1 MLDLHRLEILQRFR
15 SLGSIAAAA
24 AELGYSSSAVSQQLA
39 TLEREAG
46 VALIER
52 TARSA
57 HLTAAGRD
65 LAEQADFILGAV
77 EYAQNLMRERAGTI
91 SGSVEVHCIPGLAAL
106 LAPHLATLQDEYAG
120 LQILAREQRTNEGGI
135 SALHDGAAD
144 LVVTDDW
151 SQRVP
156 VSPPGLSLA
165 VLRREPVV
173 LAVGTTHEAV
183 DTAAAAGGAP
193 LSTAALR
200 KIIPLYTWLSAPAG
214 KDSRHA
220 ADDLLARLATE
231 PRRRWEF
238 EGLDVLAAVVATRA
252 GIALLPETIARS
264 NPDIVSL
271 DLKPDI
277 YRSIVGI
284 TRTTS
289 QRDPAISACLAVARR
304 AVNAQDRALAEA

>member
-57 HLTAAGRD
+57 NLTAAGRD

-91 SGSVEVHCIPGLAAL
+91 SGSVEIHCIPGLAAL
-106 LAPHLATLQDEYAG
+106 LAPDFAQLQDDHAG
-120 LQILAREQRTNEGGI
+120 LQILAREQRTNEGGV

-151 SQRVP
+151 SQREP
-156 VSPPGLSLA
+156 VTPSGLTLS

-173 LAVGTTHEAV
+173 LAVGEMHEAAV
-183 DTAAAAGGAP
+183 WIDEAP
-193 LSTAALR
+193 LSTASLR
-200 KIIPLYTWLSAPAG
+200 KIIPLYTWLSAPIG
-214 KDSRHA
+214 KDSRTA
-220 ADDLLARLATE
+220 ADDWLTRLSVE

-238 EGLDVLAAVVATRA
+238 EGLDVLAAVVATGA

-271 DLKPDI
+271 ELKPDI
-277 YRSIVGI
+277 HRSIVGL

-289 QRDPAISACLAVARR
+289 QRDPAISACLAVARA
-304 AVNAQDRALAEA
+304 AVNAQDRALAHG

>member
-15 SLGSIAAAA
+15 SLGSISAAA

-46 VALIER
+46 IALIQR

-77 EYAQNLMRERAGTI
+77 EYAQNLMRERAGSI
-91 SGSVEVHCIPGLAAL
+91 SGSVEIHCIPGLAAL
-106 LAPHLATLQDEYAG
+106 LAPHFARLQEEHTG
-120 LQILAREQRTNEGGI
+120 LTILAREAHTTAGGV
-135 SALHDGAAD
+135 SAVLDGAAD

-151 SQRVP
+151 SQAEP
-156 VSPPGLSLA
+156 VARAGLTLT

-173 LAVGTTHEAV
+173 LAVGRSH
-183 DTAAAAGGAP
+183 DAAAFAPEAP
-193 LSTAALR
+193 LSTSVLR
-200 KIIPLYTWLSAPAG
+200 KIVPQFTWLSAPVG
-214 KDSRHA
+214 KDSREA
-220 ADDLLARLATE
+220 ADAFLSKLAAD

-238 EGLDVLAAVVATRA
+238 EGLDVLAAVVATGA

-264 NPDIVSL
+264 NPDIVAL
-271 DLKPDI
+271 DVKPGID
-277 YRSIVGI
+277 RSIIGL

-289 QRDPAISACLAVARR
+289 QRDPAISACLQAARQ
-304 AVNAQDRALAEA
+304 AVNAQDRALAASH